1 VITCKRLEQVV
12 TVARYYHHGTVCV
25 GGEDD
30 TIVDNVRK
38 GLDIRRA
45 KHVYKIISKMKEDDM
60 KKQEDFAS

>member
-1 VITCKRLEQVV
+1 VG
-12 TVARYYHHGTVCV
+12 ARYYHHETVCV

-45 KHVYKIISKMKEDDM
+45 KNVYKIIAM